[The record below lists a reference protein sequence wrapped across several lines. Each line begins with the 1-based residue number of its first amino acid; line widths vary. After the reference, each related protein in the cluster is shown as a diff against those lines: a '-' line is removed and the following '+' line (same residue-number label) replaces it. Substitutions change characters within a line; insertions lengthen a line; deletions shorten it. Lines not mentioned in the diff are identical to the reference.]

1 MVVDPRIAWLARV
14 SGSHARHVALSILGN
29 GFPPI
34 AVLVTAPI
42 LARALDVDGR
52 GDLAAATA
60 PFMLA
65 VAIATLGLPD
75 AVTNVLARRSSLRRV
90 TWLALVSSLLGT
102 GALSVLI
109 VWLASPILTQGGS
122 SGLGT
127 LMTVATLATIPGLLV
142 ALLRGTAA
150 GLHMWGV
157 VATERVLNGSLRI
170 LGIVGFAVAGQL
182 TLFTATLVS
191 VLGPVLAGFAYLR
204 LIGATPTE
212 SRESRPTPARR
223 AFAYGTKAWLGSVAG
238 ILLMRIDQLLVLP
251 LGGATQLGL
260 YAVAVNVSEVPLIIN
275 SATREVMFSSD
286 AAQRDNAR
294 AGLAA
299 RATFIACLLC
309 AVVVLAPIGWWLPL
323 VFGVEF
329 SGAIPIALLA
339 AVAVVVGVPGSIAGA
354 TLSARGRPELRSF
367 SILVACVLNV
377 VLLFLLVPPLGGIG
391 AALATLA
398 GNLTSSNMCIAYTVK
413 HHHFK
418 WSDFYGLR
426 GGDFRSLLRAISRL
440 TGRGR
445 PDRDPV

>member
-1 MVVDPRIAWLARV
+1 M

-29 GFPPI
+29 GFPPL

-42 LARALDVDGR
+42 LARALDVNGR

-65 VAIATLGLPD
+65 VAIGTLGLPD
-75 AVTNVLARRSSLRRV
+75 AVTNVLARRSYFRRV
-90 TWLALVSSLLGT
+90 TWQGLVASLLGT
-102 GALSVLI
+102 GMLSVVI
-109 VWLASPILTQGGS
+109 VWFASPVLTQGGS
-122 SGLGT
+122 SGLGI
-127 LMTVATLATIPGLLV
+127 LMTVATLATIPGLVV
-142 ALLRGTAA
+142 ALLRGAAA

-157 VATERVLNGSLRI
+157 VATERILNGSLRI
-170 LGIVGFAVAGQL
+170 LGIVGFAIAGQL
-182 TLFTATLVS
+182 TLFNATLVT

-212 SRESRPTPARR
+212 PRESPPTSARR

-238 ILLMRIDQLLVLP
+238 ILLMRIDQLLILP
-251 LGGATQLGL
+251 LGGAAQLGL

-309 AVVVLAPIGWWLPL
+309 AIVVLAPIGWWLPL

-339 AVAVVVGVPGSIAGA
+339 AFAVVAGVPGSIAGS
-354 TLSARGRPELRSF
+354 TLSARGRPELRSY

-377 VLLFLLVPPLGGIG
+377 VLLFVLVPPLGGIG

-398 GNLTSSNMCIAYTVK
+398 GNLTSSNMCIAYAVK
-413 HHHFK
+413 YHHFR
-418 WSDFYGLR
+418 WSDFYGIR
-426 GGDFRSLLRAISRL
+426 ISDFRSLSRAVSRL
-440 TGRGR
+440 ARRDRPGR
-445 PDRDPV
+445 DAS